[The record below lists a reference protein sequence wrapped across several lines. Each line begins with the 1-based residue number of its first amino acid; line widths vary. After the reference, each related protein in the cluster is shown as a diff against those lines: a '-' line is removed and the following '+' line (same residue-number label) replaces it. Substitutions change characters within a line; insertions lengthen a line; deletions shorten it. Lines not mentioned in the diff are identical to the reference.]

1 MAMSSFGKWLQK
13 QRTNNNTQQI
23 NSQCWGKSIPPTLW
37 NKWSNQPNMQKQE
50 TLMRNPCPSQPLE
63 TDQSQTHFSSCIR
76 NLHWACWMNLE
87 PHKMVILP
95 AIPLQPKLYIKR
107 LPGYAKGETSGPF
120 MRSDVLF
127 QVISPPPIYWTNL
140 EPQMWLYSSSCRIP
154 ATMSLDVN
162 SVEFISAVMGRSNA
176 ARTPRACQRV

>member
-1 MAMSSFGKWLQK
+1 
-13 QRTNNNTQQI
+13 
-23 NSQCWGKSIPPTLW
+23 
-37 NKWSNQPNMQKQE
+37 MQKQE
-50 TLMRNPCPSQPLE
+50 TLMPNPCPSQPLE

-95 AIPLQPKLYIKR
+95 AIALQPKLYIKR

-140 EPQMWLYSSSCRIP
+140 EPQMWLFVQLSHSSHHELRCKFGGVHFCRYGAKQRRP
-154 ATMSLDVN
+154 DTTSLSTRIIVG
-162 SVEFISAVMGRSNA
+162 VSNQW
-176 ARTPRACQRV
+176 ARAPGVLASWSRM